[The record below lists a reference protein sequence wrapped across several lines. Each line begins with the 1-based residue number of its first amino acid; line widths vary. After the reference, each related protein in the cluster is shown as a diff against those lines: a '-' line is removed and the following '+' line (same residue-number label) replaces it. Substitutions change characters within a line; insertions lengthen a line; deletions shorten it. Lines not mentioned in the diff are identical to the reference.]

1 MISIVQQIKNSLQN
15 KRFVIFTILFPV
27 VFYVFFIKQLNYVN
41 TEDSGMIVL
50 FSAMFGIAGSGLNT
64 FSQKVSKDKGYFRIM
79 DKVSPYSY
87 IHYMFDSVL
96 AQTILNIMI
105 LFFITLAGVLLGNLK
120 VTVSYLYIASLL
132 LYFGFYYI
140 VIGFLLGTIFNDETL
155 ASASMPIFFAFMMLN
170 LTPNIINTM
179 KMPEII
185 VTIQKFFP
193 GYYYNEVLL
202 YKTAEKFLQAFL
214 VISFYVFIAGL
225 VTVAV
230 NKFLQINRR
239 E

>member
-27 VFYVFFIKQLNYVN
+27 AFYVFFIKQLNYVN
-41 TEDSGMIVL
+41 TENSGMIAL

-64 FSQKVSKDKGYFRIM
+64 FSQKVSKEKGYFRIM
-79 DKVSPYSY
+79 DKISPYSY
-87 IHYMFDSVL
+87 AHYMFDSVL
-96 AQTILNIMI
+96 AQTILNILI
-105 LFFITLAGVLLGNLK
+105 LLFITLAGVLVGNLK
-120 VTVSYLYIASLL
+120 VTDSYLSISSLL

-170 LTPNIINTM
+170 ITPNIMSTM
-179 KMPEII
+179 KMPDII

-202 YKTAEKFLQAFL
+202 HKTAENFLQAFL
-214 VISFYVFIAGL
+214 VITLYVFIAGL
-225 VTVAV
+225 VTVIV

-239 E
+239 